1 MSYNSS
7 STWETYDAPTFGF
20 TDNLHE
26 DSVTLTVSKTEQEV
40 THYFSNIQNFN
51 SSADV
56 TIFFTM
62 PLVGGENI
70 RFTIT
75 EITLYG
81 DTATS

>member
-20 TDNLHE
+20 TDGLHD
-26 DSVTLTVSKTEQEV
+26 DSVTLVVSKTEQEV
-40 THYFSNIQNFN
+40 IHYFSKTQDFN
-51 SSADV
+51 RSADV

-75 EITLYG
+75 EITLY
-81 DTATS
+81 SVE